1 VTVRIVDFLEAL
13 VEDAELEKNYRK
25 RPRQTMLGF
34 GLTAEQGLVI
44 LGGTLA
50 ELRDAI
56 QSESDTDAVIF
67 FGRMGFVA

>member
-1 VTVRIVDFLEAL
+1 MTVRIVDFLEAL
-13 VEDAELEKNYRK
+13 VDDSDLDKDYRK
-25 RPRQTMLGF
+25 RPRQTMLDY

-50 ELRDAI
+50 ELRQAI
-56 QSESDTDAVIF
+56 QAESDTDAVIF